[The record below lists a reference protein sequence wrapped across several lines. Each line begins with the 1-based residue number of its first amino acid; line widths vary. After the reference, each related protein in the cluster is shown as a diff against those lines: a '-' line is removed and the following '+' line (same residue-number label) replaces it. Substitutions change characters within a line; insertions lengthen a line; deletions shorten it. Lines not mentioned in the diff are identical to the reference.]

1 MPLAHSLSINLGLR
15 YSDYTNDS
23 LEGTKTSYGAT
34 TYKAEL
40 DYAPS
45 HDIRFRASYN
55 HAIRAPNV
63 AELFAARGLGN
74 VQGQDPC
81 SGASPVAS
89 FDRCALTGVTQAQY
103 GNIPR
108 SAEHTSELQSLMRIS
123 YAVFCLKTQQNHSMY
138 QHK

>member
-45 HDIRFRASYN
+45 RDIRFRASYN

-74 VQGQDPC
+74 VQVQDPC
-81 SGASPVAS
+81 SGASPIS
-89 FDRCALTGVTQAQY
+89 FSLPGMRREENTATSPG
-103 GNIPR
+103 R
-108 SAEHTSELQSLMRIS
+108 SEETTYELQ
-123 YAVFCLKTQQNHSMY
+123 
-138 QHK
+138 

>member
-1 MPLAHSLSINLGLR
+1 MPLAHSLSVNLGLR

-23 LEGTKTSYGAT
+23 LDGTKTSYGAT

-45 HDIRFRASYN
+45 RDIRFRASYN

-74 VQGQDPC
+74 V
-81 SGASPVAS
+81 
-89 FDRCALTGVTQAQY
+89 
-103 GNIPR
+103 R
-108 SAEHTSELQSLMRIS
+108 SEEHTSELQSLMRLS
-123 YAVFCLKTQQNHSMY
+123 YAVLCLKKKTRPLPTTST
-138 QHK
+138 

>member
-1 MPLAHSLSINLGLR
+1 MRISDWSSDVCSSDLIETLDFRADELAQQKGILESQGRIKVREVYGELELPILSDMPLAHSLSINLGLR

-45 HDIRFRASYN
+45 RDIRFRASYN

-74 VQGQDPC
+74 VQERG
-81 SGASPVAS
+81 
-89 FDRCALTGVTQAQY
+89 
-103 GNIPR
+103 
-108 SAEHTSELQSLMRIS
+108 
-123 YAVFCLKTQQNHSMY
+123 
-138 QHK
+138 

>member
-1 MPLAHSLSINLGLR
+1 MPLAHSLSVNLGLR

-23 LEGTKTSYGAT
+23 LDGTKTSYGAT

-45 HDIRFRASYN
+45 RDIRFRASYN

-63 AELFAARGLGN
+63 DELFAERGLGN

-81 SGASPVAS
+81 LGASPAIGRAS
-89 FDRCALTGVTQAQY
+89 GRERVGQY
-103 GNIPR
+103 
-108 SAEHTSELQSLMRIS
+108 
-123 YAVFCLKTQQNHSMY
+123 V
-138 QHK
+138 